1 VLRTIGL
8 TAFLFVLSVSATS
21 AQQQPQPPQPSQ
33 NLKPLRPPN
42 VPNARGT
49 DSGPGPACDM
59 LTAYG
64 EVQPHGPPALPYG
77 RGSPT
82 PGPVPPMPFYGSPQP
97 APPNSNL
104 GASGADLR
112 NIVIPDAP
120 KLNYRFVEPPQPPRG
135 TARFANVTSVALREN
150 GRLLAFQRL
159 PMFQLMEYS
168 DDGRLLRTI
177 SSNIAARPHGLRIDK
192 SDNIWITDLQ
202 CNVIKKLNANGE
214 VLMTIGTSGKA
225 GNWDEAKG
233 ERVFNQPTDVAFAAN
248 GDIFVTTGHGVPNP
262 RVVRFGKN
270 GKFITSWGVVHA
282 DGSIPLLHTVVISP
296 KNEVYVGDR
305 EAKII
310 RVFDIDG
317 KPLREIQMTNLVC
330 ALFVDAN
337 NGLWMS
343 TGQDGIIMRLDWNG
357 KILGWIGQV
366 GYGENDFGEAH
377 FMTVSRDERFIY
389 VGDNVN
395 NDIKKLERV
404 N

>member
-1 VLRTIGL
+1 
-8 TAFLFVLSVSATS
+8 
-21 AQQQPQPPQPSQ
+21 
-33 NLKPLRPPN
+33 
-42 VPNARGT
+42 
-49 DSGPGPACDM
+49 
-59 LTAYG
+59 
-64 EVQPHGPPALPYG
+64 
-77 RGSPT
+77 
-82 PGPVPPMPFYGSPQP
+82 
-97 APPNSNL
+97 
-104 GASGADLR
+104 
-112 NIVIPDAP
+112 
-120 KLNYRFVEPPQPPRG
+120 
-135 TARFANVTSVALREN
+135 VALREN

-343 TGQDGIIMRLDWNG
+343 TGQDGIILRLDWNG

-377 FMTVSRDERFIY
+377 FMTVSRDKRFIY